1 MSHGLQKC
9 ICFRTFKWAS
19 FLSLGS
25 FSRKMQK
32 GVKFRK
38 KKIWFKHANVS
49 LNMPSFSNRLI
60 FCSALIMAGWL
71 LERGARKKKKSAF
84 SLWKQTGNTSKDAE
98 TFRIR
103 IGRDQRR
110 RIKGGG
116 KSSKERTGKKR
127 GVKRHSPTDVDSCG
141 AEGRWVR
148 QQIKHRENVFLC
160 GSVEE
165 GGAGER
171 HEKKKALPECR
182 TWMHQLRGG
191 F

>member
-1 MSHGLQKC
+1 MSIFSVIG
-9 ICFRTFKWAS
+9 IIFKKNAERS
-19 FLSLGS
+19 
-25 FSRKMQK
+25 Q
-32 GVKFRK
+32 VQK

-60 FCSALIMAGWL
+60 SCSALIMAGWL

-127 GVKRHSPTDVDSCG
+127 GVKRHGPTDVDSCG
-141 AEGRWVR
+141 AEGR
-148 QQIKHRENVFLC
+148 
-160 GSVEE
+160 
-165 GGAGER
+165 
-171 HEKKKALPECR
+171 
-182 TWMHQLRGG
+182 
-191 F
+191 